1 MANADC
7 NTEESPNPVRSPSIS
22 KRKKAFRF
30 VPSSDIMLLKE
41 TLKHRPWAASHGET
55 LSAWSSVATGLKA
68 ALTSCTADGKACRR
82 RFNTLLEVFRRDVLE
97 SLRASDYEE
106 REQLLTDCMTL
117 YNEHAQVKADKTEK
131 EKREAERRELASA
144 EVVQSAMEG
153 LRRSRSESSENELST
168 PPPNKKKKKSSTEAL
183 VEFLD
188 TKAEAR
194 ISREKQKERQLDLQ
208 ERRLALEEQRL
219 QQDRDKLDKLMGM
232 MASQMGLMSKLIE
245 KMNQ

>member
-7 NTEESPNPVRSPSIS
+7 NTEEPPNPVRSPSIS

-82 RFNTLLEVFRRDVLE
+82 RFNTLLE
-97 SLRASDYEE
+97 
-106 REQLLTDCMTL
+106 